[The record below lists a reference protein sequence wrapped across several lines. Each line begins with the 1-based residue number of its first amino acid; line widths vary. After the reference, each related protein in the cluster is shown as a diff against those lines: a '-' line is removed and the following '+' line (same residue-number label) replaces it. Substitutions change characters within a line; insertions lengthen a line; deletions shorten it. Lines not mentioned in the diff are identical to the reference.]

1 MKFVAQ
7 TDVGKHR
14 DRNEDAFDYDSDAGF
29 FVVADGMGGL
39 DAGDIASRATVAIF
53 QHGLSQLDA
62 LTNCNKAGRLALLH
76 NLAIEANDQVYTYA
90 NLYDFQTQMGTTLT
104 AGFVSSSQLLYV
116 HVGDSRIYLIRQ
128 DKIRQL
134 TRDHSLVQEMVDM
147 GKISLDEARTHMQR
161 NIISQAIGLE
171 SVIDVDCGE
180 CQLEPGDI
188 LLACTDGLHD
198 MITSDLEIAAL
209 IQTAETLDAGASNL
223 VQKALENGG
232 MDNITVVLVE
242 IE

>member
-53 QHGLSQLDA
+53 QHGLRQPDA
-62 LTNCNKAGRLALLH
+62 LTSCNKAGRLALLH

-134 TRDHSLVQEMVDM
+134 TKDHSLVQEMVDM

>member
-14 DRNEDAFDYDSDAGF
+14 DRNEDAFDYDAEAGF

-53 QHGLSQLDA
+53 QQGLSQPDSI
-62 LTNCNKAGRLALLH
+62 TSCNKAGRLALLQ
-76 NLAIEANDQVYTYA
+76 NLAVEANDKVHTYA
-90 NLYDFQTQMGTTLT
+90 NLYDFQTQMGTTLI
-104 AGFVSSSQLLYV
+104 AGFISGSHLLYV

-147 GKISLDEARTHMQR
+147 GKISLDEARTHIQR
-161 NIISQAIGLE
+161 NIINQAIGLE
-171 SVIDVDCGE
+171 PVIDVDCGE

-198 MITSDLEIAAL
+198 MITSDLEIADL
-209 IQTAETLDAGASNL
+209 IQTAETLDASASNL

-232 MDNITVVLVE
+232 MDNVTVVLVA

>member
-14 DRNEDAFDYDSDAGF
+14 DRNEDAFDYDSDVGF

-53 QHGLSQLDA
+53 QQGLSQPDS
-62 LTNCNKAGRLALLH
+62 LTSYNKAGRLALLH
-76 NLAIEANDQVYTYA
+76 NLAIEANNQVYTCA

-134 TRDHSLVQEMVDM
+134 TKDHSLVQEMVDM
-147 GKISLDEARTHMQR
+147 GKISLEEARTHMQR

-209 IQTAETLDAGASNL
+209 IQMAETLDTGASNL

>member
-14 DRNEDAFDYDSDAGF
+14 DRNEDAFDYDSDVGF

-53 QHGLSQLDA
+53 QQGLSQPDS
-62 LTNCNKAGRLALLH
+62 LTSYNKAGRLALLH
-76 NLAIEANDQVYTYA
+76 NLAIEANNQVYTCA
-90 NLYDFQTQMGTTLT
+90 NLYDCQTQMGTTLT

-134 TRDHSLVQEMVDM
+134 TKDHSLVQEMVDM
-147 GKISLDEARTHMQR
+147 GKISLEEARTHMQR

-209 IQTAETLDAGASNL
+209 IQTAETLDTGASNL

>member
-53 QHGLSQLDA
+53 QHGLSQADA
-62 LTNCNKAGRLALLH
+62 LTSCNKAGRLALLH
-76 NLAIEANDQVYTYA
+76 NLAIEANDQVYTSA
-90 NLYDFQTQMGTTLT
+90 NLYDFQTQMGTTLI
-104 AGFVSSSQLLYV
+104 AGVVSGSHLLYV

-147 GKISLDEARTHMQR
+147 GKISLDEARTHIQR
-161 NIISQAIGLE
+161 NIINQAIGLE
-171 SVIDVDCGE
+171 PVIDVDCGE

-198 MITSDLEIAAL
+198 MITSDLEIADL
-209 IQTAETLDAGASNL
+209 IQTAETLDASASNL

-232 MDNITVVLVE
+232 MDNVTVVLVE